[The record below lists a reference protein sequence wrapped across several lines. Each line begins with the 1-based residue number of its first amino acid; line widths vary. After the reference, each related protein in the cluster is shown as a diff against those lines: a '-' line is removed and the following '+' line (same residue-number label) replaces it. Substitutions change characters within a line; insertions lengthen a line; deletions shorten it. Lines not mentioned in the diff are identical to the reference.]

1 MAERNNDDAW
11 GRSTIQTAWPLDY
24 PDSCSLSV
32 SVERGVLVTLDG
44 STREPVTEGYICGK
58 VRRFGDR
65 IYGPDRSPSRGCP
78 CRCAK
83 GRGQFRDVGWGQA
96 LDEIAKRMTQI
107 H

>member
-65 IYGPDRSPSRGCP
+65 IYGPDRLHRAGVRVGVPREEDSLGTWVGVKHLTKSRS
-78 CRCAK
+78 A
-83 GRGQFRDVGWGQA
+83 
-96 LDEIAKRMTQI
+96 
-107 H
+107 